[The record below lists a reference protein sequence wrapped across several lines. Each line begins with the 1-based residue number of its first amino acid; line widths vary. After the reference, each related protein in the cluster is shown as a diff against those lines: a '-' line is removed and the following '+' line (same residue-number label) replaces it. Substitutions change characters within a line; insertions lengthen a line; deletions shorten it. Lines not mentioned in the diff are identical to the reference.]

1 MYDPKAIGPC
11 AALLRSGLV
20 AGHIFEP
27 YESHV
32 PFFLQ
37 FLADYGLSGM
47 ATLSLRKYR
56 VCSVRSYLTNITVSP
71 HTQTLRSNTGT
82 SQEKMS
88 IDMSS

>member
-11 AALLRSGLV
+11 AVLLRSGLV
-20 AGHIFEP
+20 AGHVFEP

-47 ATLSLRKYR
+47 ATLALRKYR
-56 VCSVRSYLTNITVSP
+56 VRGVHHSKVNARM
-71 HTQTLRSNTGT
+71 HTLL
-82 SQEKMS
+82 
-88 IDMSS
+88 